1 MELGM
6 FCEALFLCV
15 SFATMVALE
24 RLYPCVRPHVALQG
38 TRRSTSVVALFTL
51 VWLFPCMLP
60 HHVNFQLTSCNGG
73 KLARCASVKLFSR
86 VGPFVRLQAA

>member
-38 TRRSTSVVALFTL
+38 TRRGARVVALVTL
-51 VWLFPCMLP
+51 EGLFSCMLP
-60 HHVNFQLTSCNGG
+60 HHVNFQSISLI
-73 KLARCASVKLFSR
+73 A
-86 VGPFVRLQAA
+86 